1 MFQKVVK
8 KYGTAK
14 TAYII
19 TLFLILI
26 AVSVTI
32 GTAYYFEG
40 GIELYQ
46 IIRPIVMPIIIFPLP
61 AKSFFDTLLKL
72 EQAEKKLQKKNTEL
86 EKSIKEVKILEGLFP
101 ICSSCKSIRDD
112 DGKWNEIARYIE
124 KKSDATFS
132 HSLCPDCFTKLYP
145 DLKNN
150 GKDAEQH

>member
-19 TLFLILI
+19 TVFLILI
-26 AVSVTI
+26 AMSVTI

-40 GIELYQ
+40 GIQLYQ

-72 EQAEKKLQKKNTEL
+72 EKAEKDLQDKNIEL
-86 EKSIKEVKILEGLFP
+86 EKSIKEVKVLEGLFP
-101 ICSSCKSIRDD
+101 ICSSCKQIRDD
-112 DGKWNEIARYIE
+112 DGEWNEIESYIE
-124 KKSDATFS
+124 KKSNATFS
-132 HSLCPDCFTKLYP
+132 HSMCPECFAKFYP
-145 DLKNN
+145 DHKNN
-150 GKDAEQH
+150 TGG